1 VDGDLAGAG
10 WLSRGSEIRIQ
21 QAARQCYIPNMSKK
35 ASKSSRKV
43 AKSAGK
49 ALSGSFMGIR
59 IVDPVGKPRGTT
71 VKRIREAVAAARK
84 RA

>member
-1 VDGDLAGAG
+1 
-10 WLSRGSEIRIQ
+10 
-21 QAARQCYIPNMSKK
+21 MSKK
-35 ASKSSRKV
+35 ASKSSGKV

-71 VKRIREAVAAARK
+71 VKQIREAVAAARK